1 MIIEFKFKNFT
12 SYSED
17 TVLNLTTV
25 KSFKELKK
33 TNVIANA
40 SQNFDLLKSAA
51 IFGSNGGGKSNF
63 IQAISFMKEVFH
75 NSYSE
80 SLKKEEERGR
90 KDYFF
95 KLSTL
100 SEKKPTS
107 FEVSF
112 ITDGLIYRY
121 GFKILG
127 FEIISEWLYK
137 KNEVETPLF
146 KRNGQEFEI
155 INKSSFQDGLKYKDS
170 VNSNVLFISHLAQNN
185 SKDVKPIRD
194 FFVDLNVLSGLDDK
208 TPKEVT
214 KLLYNISPEF
224 KKWLSLAVRFLEITK
239 VGITKEDELVTYHN
253 KFDENNFIVD
263 SIPFKLDEDESQGTK
278 KIVFLLGA
286 IYDTLIK
293 GKVLFVDEL
302 DSKLHP
308 NLTRK
313 LLDFFQKFNRNN
325 AQFIFT
331 SHDANLLSK
340 EILRRDQIWFVD
352 RNKFGAS
359 ELYSL
364 SDFDASVVRSTS
376 DFRKKYLENSFGAA
390 ETINITDDIINLMY
404 GKQ

>member
-12 SYSED
+12 SYKDD

-25 KSFKELKK
+25 KSFKELNK
-33 TNVIANA
+33 TNVIANT
-40 SQNFDLLKSAA
+40 SQNFDLLKSIA

-63 IQAISFMKEVFH
+63 IEAISFMKDVFH

-90 KDYFF
+90 KDYYF
-95 KLSTL
+95 KLNTV
-100 SEKKPTS
+100 SEKNPTS

-121 GFKILG
+121 GFEILG
-127 FEIISEWLYK
+127 FKIISEWLYK
-137 KNEVETPLF
+137 KNEVETYLF
-146 KRNGQEFEI
+146 KRKLQEFE
-155 INKSSFQDGLKYKDS
+155 INKSSFSDGLKYKDS
-170 VNSNVLFISHLAQNN
+170 VNSNVLFLSHLAQNN
-185 SKDVKPIRD
+185 SKDIRPVHN
-194 FFVDLNVLSGLDDK
+194 FFMSLNVLSGLDDK
-208 TPKEVT
+208 THKDVT
-214 KLLYNISPEF
+214 KILYNLSPNF
-224 KKWLSLAVRFLEITK
+224 KTWLSLAVRFLEITK
-239 VGITKEDELVTYHN
+239 VGVTKEDEIVTYHN
-253 KFDENNFIVD
+253 KYDENDFIVD
-263 SIPFKLDEDESQGTK
+263 SIPFNLEEDESQGTK

-286 IYDTLIK
+286 IYDTLIN
-293 GKVLFVDEL
+293 GKVLFIDEL

-308 NLTRK
+308 NLTKK
-313 LLDFFQKFNRNN
+313 LLDLFQKFNINK

-340 EILRRDQIWFVD
+340 DILRRDQIWFVD

-376 DFRKKYLENSFGAA
+376 DFRKKYLANSFGAA

-404 GKQ
+404 GK